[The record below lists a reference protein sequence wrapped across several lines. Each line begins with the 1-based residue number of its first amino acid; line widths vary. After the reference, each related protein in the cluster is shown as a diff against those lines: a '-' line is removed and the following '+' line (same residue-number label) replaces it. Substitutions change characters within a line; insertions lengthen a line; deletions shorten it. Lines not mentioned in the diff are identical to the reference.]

1 MAMWKGKHFH
11 TVLTEQSKCSKD
23 IKMNNIILVYLRVV
37 WLWPFDLIITR
48 GLGHLLLKG
57 YNRSNNKFSTYQRRA
72 LHEDIRSTIY
82 LSITRV
88 VDLWPFHIQSCWPL
102 TLKSNWVTYSLKSL
116 TLIGLLDIDWASL
129 GLLVINVWR
138 SLTYDLVTLKYM
150 YIGVIDGTT
159 VQSVDYT

>member
-37 WLWPFDLIITR
+37 WLTFWP
-48 GLGHLLLKG
+48 H
-57 YNRSNNKFSTYQRRA
+57 NNKGAGSSPPYRLQSFQLQILNISKKSSAWRYSVYY
-72 LHEDIRSTIY
+72 I
-82 LSITRV
+82 
-88 VDLWPFHIQSCWPL
+88 PFHIQSCWPL
-102 TLKSNWVTYSLKSL
+102 TLKSNRVTYSLRSL

-150 YIGVIDGTT
+150 YIGVMDGTT